1 MVEKQSI
8 LYYNNFQEMILNR
21 HKEVILV
28 STVLFGKYQL
38 CGILGTGREGTV
50 FLAVHLGLEEY
61 RAVKRVSKS
70 FLNYEQFRR
79 EALILKELR
88 HPGIPIVY
96 DVEEDDSYSYLIE
109 EYLEGDSL
117 YDLVKKQ
124 GHLSRELTIF
134 YGIQLASIINY
145 LHLAG
150 TTPILHLDLQPKNL
164 LLCHDTIKLID
175 FGLAALLKEANK
187 PGERYGTVGCAAPEQ
202 YETDAVLDERT
213 DIYAIGTILC
223 YLYTGKFPGQ
233 PFIPASSMDRELAA
247 VIGQCVCKEKEN
259 RYSTAQELMEQLRQ
273 LKETET
279 DAKKRL
285 QSSLTIALSGSKSG
299 AGTTHIGIGL
309 SVYLKNQG
317 FPNLLEEKK
326 DSFMGAGLYNFT
338 KAKRDSYGLLH
349 YRNLIIKPYYGEG
362 VKLKDP
368 PFRVHLMDWGE
379 NLSQALSIT
388 PDAVILVCDVSI
400 WNQMH
405 AWEAVEEVKR
415 SGIPYA
421 VIYNHWAIGKKIF
434 IPKGAQSSA
443 FFRAPFF
450 PDPFTV
456 SDELEA
462 FYQAVTDE
470 ILAEPLGG
478 RKKRF
483 LSMHWG
489 KSIIKKLRI
498 KERCLPGK
506 G

>member
-1 MVEKQSI
+1 MVENYVI
-8 LYYNNFQEMILNR
+8 LYYNNSQEMILVR
-21 HKEVILV
+21 LKEVILV

-96 DVEEDDSYSYLIE
+96 DVEEDENYSYLIE

-164 LLCHDTIKLID
+164 LLCHDAIKLID
-175 FGLAALLKEANK
+175 FGLAASLKEANK

-202 YETDAVLDERT
+202 YEAEAELDERT

-223 YLYTGKFPGQ
+223 FLYTGKFPEL
-233 PFIPASSMDRELAA
+233 PFIPASSMDRGLAA
-247 VIGQCVCKEKEN
+247 VIGQCICKEKEN

-285 QSSLTIALSGSKSG
+285 QSSSLTIALSGSKSG

-317 FPNLLEEKK
+317 FPNLLEEKQ
-326 DSFMGAGLYNFT
+326 DSFMGAGLFKFT

-349 YRNLIIKPYYGEG
+349 YRNLIIKPYYGAE

-368 PFRVHLMDWGE
+368 PFHVHLMDWGE
-379 NLSQALSIT
+379 NLSQALCMA
-388 PDAVILVCDVSI
+388 PDAVILVCDASI
-400 WNQMH
+400 WNQIH
-405 AWEAVEEVKR
+405 AFEAVEEVIR

-421 VIYNHWAIGKKIF
+421 VIYNHWAFDKKIC
-434 IPKGAQSSA
+434 IPKGAQASV
-443 FFRAPFF
+443 FFRAPYFS
-450 PDPFTV
+450 DPFTV
-456 SDELEA
+456 NNELET
-462 FYQAVTDE
+462 FYQAVTNE
-470 ILAEPLGG
+470 ILAETRGG
-478 RKKRF
+478 KWD
-483 LSMHWG
+483 LPVMGWG
-489 KSIIKKLRI
+489 KKVMKKLRI

>member
-1 MVEKQSI
+1 M
-8 LYYNNFQEMILNR
+8 
-21 HKEVILV
+21 
-28 STVLFGKYQL
+28 GA
-38 CGILGTGREGTV
+38 GREGTV

-96 DVEEDDSYSYLIE
+96 DVEEDESYSYLIE

-124 GHLSRELTIF
+124 GHLSRELTVF

-175 FGLAALLKEANK
+175 FGLAASLKEANK

-202 YETDAVLDERT
+202 YEAEAVLDERT

-223 YLYTGKFPGQ
+223 YLYTGKFPEL
-233 PFIPASSMDRELAA
+233 PFIPASYMDRELAA
-247 VIGQCVCKEKEN
+247 VIGQCICKAKEN
-259 RYSTAQELMEQLRQ
+259 RYSTAQELMEQLHQ

-285 QSSLTIALSGSKSG
+285 QSSSLTIALSGSKSG

-317 FPNLLEEKK
+317 FPNLLEEKQ
-326 DSFMGAGLYNFT
+326 DSFMGAGLFKFT
-338 KAKRDSYGLLH
+338 NAKRDSYGLLH
-349 YRNLIIKPYYGEG
+349 YRNLIIKPYYGAE

-368 PFRVHLMDWGE
+368 PFPVNLLDWGE
-379 NLSQALSIT
+379 NLSQALSMT
-388 PDAVILVCDVSI
+388 PDALILVCDASI

-405 AWEAVEEVKR
+405 AFQAVEEVIR

-421 VIYNHWAIGKKIF
+421 VIYNHWATDKKIC

-450 PDPFTV
+450 SDPFTV
-456 SDELEA
+456 SVELNT
-462 FYQAVTDE
+462 FYQSVTNE
-470 ILAEPLGG
+470 ILAERRGERRRDCL
-478 RKKRF
+478 F
-483 LSMHWG
+483 MSWG
-489 KSIIKKLRI
+489 KNMMKKLRI
-498 KERCLPGK
+498 KERCLLGK

>member
-1 MVEKQSI
+1 M
-8 LYYNNFQEMILNR
+8 
-21 HKEVILV
+21 
-28 STVLFGKYQL
+28 GA
-38 CGILGTGREGTV
+38 GREGTV

-96 DVEEDDSYSYLIE
+96 DVEEDESYSYLIE

-175 FGLAALLKEANK
+175 FGLAASLKEANK

-202 YETDAVLDERT
+202 YEAEAVLDERT

-223 YLYTGKFPGQ
+223 YLYTGKFPEL
-233 PFIPASSMDRELAA
+233 PFIPASYMDRELAA
-247 VIGQCVCKEKEN
+247 VIGQCICKAKEN
-259 RYSTAQELMEQLRQ
+259 RYSTAQELMEQLHQ

-285 QSSLTIALSGSKSG
+285 QSSSLTIALSGSKSG

-317 FPNLLEEKK
+317 FPNLLEEKQ
-326 DSFMGAGLYNFT
+326 DSFMGAGLFKFT
-338 KAKRDSYGLLH
+338 NAKRDSYGLLH
-349 YRNLIIKPYYGEG
+349 YRNLIIKPYYGAE

-368 PFRVHLMDWGE
+368 PFPVNLLDWGE
-379 NLSQALSIT
+379 NLSQALSMT
-388 PDAVILVCDVSI
+388 PDALILVCDASI

-405 AWEAVEEVKR
+405 AFQAVEEVIR

-421 VIYNHWAIGKKIF
+421 VIYNHWATDKKIC

-450 PDPFTV
+450 SDPFTV
-456 SDELEA
+456 SVELNT
-462 FYQAVTDE
+462 FYQSVTNE
-470 ILAEPLGG
+470 ILAERRGERRRDCL
-478 RKKRF
+478 F
-483 LSMHWG
+483 MSWG
-489 KSIIKKLRI
+489 KNMMKKLRI
-498 KERCLPGK
+498 KERCLLGK